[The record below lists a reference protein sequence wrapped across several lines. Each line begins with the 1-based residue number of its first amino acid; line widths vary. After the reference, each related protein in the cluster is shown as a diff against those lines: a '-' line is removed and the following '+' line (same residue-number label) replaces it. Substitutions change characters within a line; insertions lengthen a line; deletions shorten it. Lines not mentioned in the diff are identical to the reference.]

1 VSFATNEF
9 LALSIQLL
17 ASHNRVSREITAT
30 SLGPAQAGC
39 KFLFVT
45 LDLLFKQSESSQD
58 V

>member
-1 VSFATNEF
+1 VPLARNEF

-17 ASHNRVSREITAT
+17 ASHKPLTGGITAN
-30 SLGPAQAGC
+30 SLRPAQAGC

-45 LDLLFKQSESSQD
+45 LDLLFKQSEPSQD